1 MLDTRYK
8 EFCDVLKQVSRHDT
22 ISATAPSELAL
33 STLPSSSIAPS
44 TSSTSSVS
52 NSISNTSGF
61 ALTISSTPDT
71 SPATTPSSSASS
83 LSYSNIDGIFIADD
97 TDPAAA
103 TVAAPPIVLAASLAS
118 TSAPG
123 SSPTPNPAL
132 APAPAPGLFSVPALT
147 PATVLA
153 VAPVPVVA
161 PVVPATVGPQP
172 FVHNDD
178 QIHLPLETLELILD
192 STSSL
197 EELLFISTSTHG
209 LRAAASHK
217 IRTVHLQNATLDAR
231 TWLRAAN
238 VAYPRSCKAIRG
250 RRMSLVIDLEGEK
263 DADVRFEAQCELKRL
278 LPFIE
283 VLHLSSRHCAL
294 LPTLFDAPAPLLRE
308 LDFGNG
314 TMSSMH
320 APGPLFGGSA
330 SRLTTLAAS
339 STALRAAVSHS
350 SFWTN
355 TPALKNVRVYP
366 DVVGTVRT
374 AALQEAVRFH
384 ALNVVDVRGTP
395 DSTGAVDIGN
405 RFKTAVLKLSMRSL
419 AAFCDMALR
428 VTAESIGGVTDHLVL
443 VGAGASSRAA
453 IAAFA
458 FLEGQD
464 DSIVFCGIF
473 AVGDAFQVTLR
484 TESGRSCSITGLSKS
499 DLVGLLVDRLVAA
512 DSDVL
517 QSLRTM
523 AIPWRASADILAAI
537 IRVLASVQAA
547 INIVA
552 VASPHLPLD
561 AAGHVS
567 LAHPALQALLHG
579 SLKVVG
585 FRFQHNRDM
594 DEPASQRFDSECA
607 QIPAGNGKQIA
618 ETISWP
624 EFAAAV
630 KAWRPFG
637 DEICVSGVLFE
648 DAPFGQLYTDSG
660 ARVTME
666 KTPWTV

>member
-1 MLDTRYK
+1 
-8 EFCDVLKQVSRHDT
+8 
-22 ISATAPSELAL
+22 
-33 STLPSSSIAPS
+33 
-44 TSSTSSVS
+44 
-52 NSISNTSGF
+52 
-61 ALTISSTPDT
+61 
-71 SPATTPSSSASS
+71 
-83 LSYSNIDGIFIADD
+83 
-97 TDPAAA
+97 
-103 TVAAPPIVLAASLAS
+103 
-118 TSAPG
+118 
-123 SSPTPNPAL
+123 
-132 APAPAPGLFSVPALT
+132 
-147 PATVLA
+147 
-153 VAPVPVVA
+153 
-161 PVVPATVGPQP
+161 
-172 FVHNDD
+172 
-178 QIHLPLETLELILD
+178 
-192 STSSL
+192 
-197 EELLFISTSTHG
+197 
-209 LRAAASHK
+209 
-217 IRTVHLQNATLDAR
+217 
-231 TWLRAAN
+231 
-238 VAYPRSCKAIRG
+238 
-250 RRMSLVIDLEGEK
+250 
-263 DADVRFEAQCELKRL
+263 
-278 LPFIE
+278 
-283 VLHLSSRHCAL
+283 
-294 LPTLFDAPAPLLRE
+294 
-308 LDFGNG
+308 
-314 TMSSMH
+314 
-320 APGPLFGGSA
+320 
-330 SRLTTLAAS
+330 
-339 STALRAAVSHS
+339 
-350 SFWTN
+350 
-355 TPALKNVRVYP
+355 VRVYP

-443 VGAGASSRAA
+443 VGAGAGAGSRAA

-499 DLVGLLVDRLVAA
+499 DLMGLLVDRLVAA

-585 FRFQHNRDM
+585 FRFQHHRDM

-618 ETISWP
+618 ATISWP